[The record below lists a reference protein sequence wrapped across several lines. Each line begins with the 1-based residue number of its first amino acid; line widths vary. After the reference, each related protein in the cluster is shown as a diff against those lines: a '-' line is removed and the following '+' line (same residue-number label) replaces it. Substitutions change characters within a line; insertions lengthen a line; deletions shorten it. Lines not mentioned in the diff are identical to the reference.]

1 MATSDEPEL
10 AGPAASTEHGRPGD
24 DLWPLERGM
33 LRKPLKGLA
42 QPCLAL
48 SGFYCCCWHD
58 GGRMA
63 VGTDGAKRC

>member
-24 DLWPLERGM
+24 DLWLERGM

-42 QPCLAL
+42 QPLPGTIRILLLLLA
-48 SGFYCCCWHD
+48 
-58 GGRMA
+58 
-63 VGTDGAKRC
+63 